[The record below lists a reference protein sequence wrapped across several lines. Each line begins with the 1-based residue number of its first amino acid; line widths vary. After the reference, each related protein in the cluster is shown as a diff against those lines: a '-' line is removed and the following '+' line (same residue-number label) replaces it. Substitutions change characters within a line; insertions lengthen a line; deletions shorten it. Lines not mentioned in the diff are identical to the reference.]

1 MKTIKDLKKAIE
13 HLDDDMVIGASGH
26 FGEFLECY
34 WFNVQKVSKSRSDS
48 KKETIFAISMQDAG
62 EEPD

>member
-13 HLDDDMVIGASGH
+13 HLDDDMVIGTSGH

-34 WFNVQKVSKSRSDS
+34 WFNVEKVRKTINNLEE
-48 KKETIFAISMQDAG
+48 ETIFAISMESAG